1 MRRSRSEAAET
12 RERIVS
18 TASKMFL
25 EKGLEAVGMRDIM
38 SAAGLTPGGFYRHFE
53 SKDQLIAEANSA
65 AFDRLFAMFEMQ
77 TAGMPAAEALDRI
90 VWLYLNQTQVEGNNF
105 RCPLATI
112 GAELSH
118 CEPQVR
124 AIAFDGYQRVVRL
137 VADLLTTLGRD
148 GALAIASS
156 AVSMMAGAVT
166 LANIAPDKAAASAV
180 LSNAHAA
187 IRSILFP
194 VAGVATTSD
203 DGTGRR
209 RRSIRSGGK

>member
-53 SKDQLIAEANSA
+53 SKEQLIVEANSA
-65 AFDRLFAMFEMQ
+65 AFDRLLAMFKVQ
-77 TAGMPAAEALDRI
+77 TAGMSAAEALDRI

-124 AIAFDGYQRVVRL
+124 AIAFDGYQRVVGL
-137 VADLLTTLGRD
+137 VADLLTALGRD
-148 GALAIASS
+148 GANATASS
-156 AVSMMAGAVT
+156 VVSMMAGAVT
-166 LANIAPDKAAASAV
+166 LANIAPDKVAASWV
-180 LSNAHAA
+180 LSSAHAA
-187 IRSILFP
+187 IRSILSP
-194 VAGVATTSD
+194 VGGDVAKASD
-203 DGTGRR
+203 DATGRR
-209 RRSIRSGGK
+209 RRSVR

>member
-1 MRRSRSEAAET
+1 MRRSRSDAAET

-38 SAAGLTPGGFYRHFE
+38 SAAGLTQGGFYRHFV
-53 SKDQLIAEANSA
+53 SKEQLIAEANRV
-65 AFDRLFAMFEMQ
+65 AFDRLLAMFETQ

-90 VWLYLNQTQVEGNNF
+90 VWLYLHQTQVETNNF

-124 AIAFDGYQRVVRL
+124 TVAIDGYQRVVKLLADRL
-137 VADLLTTLGRD
+137 MDLGRD
-148 GALAIASS
+148 DALATASGV
-156 AVSMMAGAVT
+156 VSMMTGAVMV
-166 LANIAPDKAAASAV
+166 ANIAPDKAAAHSI

-187 IRSILFP
+187 VTALLAP
-194 VAGVATTSD
+194 TGDVAKV
-203 DGTGRR
+203 GRR
-209 RRSIRSGGK
+209 AKNMR

>member
-1 MRRSRSEAAET
+1 MRKSRSEAAET
-12 RERIVS
+12 RERIIS

-25 EKGLEAVGMRDIM
+25 EKGLESVGMRDIM

-53 SKDQLIAEANSA
+53 SKEQLIVEANRG
-65 AFDRLFAMFEMQ
+65 AFDRLLTMFEIQ

-90 VWLYLNQTQVEGNNF
+90 VWLYLNQTQIKGNNF

-124 AIAFDGYQRVVRL
+124 AVAVDGYQRMVEL
-137 VADLLTTLGRD
+137 VADRLSELGRD
-148 GALAIASS
+148 LGRDDALTTASGV
-156 AVSMMAGAVT
+156 VSTMTGAVM
-166 LANIAPDKAAASAV
+166 LANIAGDKAAAKSI

-187 IRSILFP
+187 IKALLAP
-194 VAGVATTSD
+194 VGGVAKA
-203 DGTGRR
+203 GRKAVGRR
-209 RRSIRSGGK
+209 TR